1 MKILHTSDWHLGHTL
16 YNYDRT
22 EEQLAMMLQI
32 RNIIQEEQPDA
43 FLLCGDVYHT
53 ATPSAAIQ
61 TMFTNAIVSFHE
73 ACPTMTII
81 ITAGNHDSGSK
92 HEIFRTPWRILN
104 VYMIGSVSNDEGWEN
119 EHIIKVKDKGYI
131 IALPYQHE
139 RNMPKGIFQTL
150 LDETTKRNT
159 RQLPVVMMAHTT
171 VGGADFIGHDHSNER
186 SVGGIDCLDLH
197 DLGDGYDYL
206 ALGHIHHAQFI
217 QGSEHRVRYSGSPLA
232 VSFDET
238 YSHSISIVEIAS
250 HGKLPQVRT
259 IDINNPHPL
268 VTLPTDGW
276 TDWETAQQ
284 LLKGYPDDIPA
295 YIRLNVEVDDFLPA
309 SAQLDA
315 AHIAENKD
323 CRFCHIN
330 ARRTLDAQK
339 GENHIMTVAEFQAEN
354 PIDIARRYAQDQG
367 IAFDADMEKL
377 FNETLSEINK

>member
-61 TMFTNAIVSFHE
+61 TMLTNAIVSFHE

-119 EHIIKVKDKGYI
+119 EHIIEVKDKGYI

-186 SVGGIDCLDLH
+186 SVGGIDSLDIQ
-197 DLGDGYDYL
+197 DLGEGYDYL

-250 HGKLPQVRT
+250 HGEFPQVRT

-309 SAQLDA
+309 SAQFDA
-315 AHIAENKD
+315 AHIVENKD

-377 FNETLSEINK
+377 FNEALSEINK